1 MLQTQLFHMNQNKV
15 LESKVLIRFPDCD
28 PFNHLNNSRY
38 IDYFINARE
47 DHLWQ
52 NYQLNIYSYGK
63 EHGKSWVVGQN
74 QISYL
79 KPAMLMET
87 VMIQSTLLKLDETD
101 ILVEMHMWDESKTQL
116 KAVLWSKFVHFNF
129 ITKKRDVH
137 SKELMDYFTPLENPL
152 NKEMTFEERIKEIKM
167 KLKL

>member
-1 MLQTQLFHMNQNKV
+1 MNKSKV

-47 DHLWQ
+47 DHLWE
-52 NYQLNIYSYGK
+52 NYQLNIYAYGK

-74 QISYL
+74 QIAYL

-87 VMIQSTLLKLDETD
+87 VVIQSTLLELTNTD
-101 ILVEMHMWDESKTQL
+101 ILVEMYMWDKTKTQL
-116 KAVLWSKFVHFNF
+116 KAILWSKFVHFNF
-129 ITKKRDVH
+129 ATQKRDEH
-137 SKELMDYFTPLENPL
+137 SKELMDYFKPLENPL
-152 NKEMTFEERIKEIKM
+152 DRKMTFEERVKEIKS
-167 KLKL
+167 KL

>member
-1 MLQTQLFHMNQNKV
+1 MSDNRV

-38 IDYFINARE
+38 LDYFINARE

-52 NYQLNIYSYGK
+52 NDHFNIYSYGK

-74 QISYL
+74 QIVYL

-87 VMIQSTLLKLDETD
+87 IVIQSRLLKLNTTD
-101 ILVEMHMWDESKTQL
+101 IQVEMMMWNKDKTQL
-116 KAVLWSKFVHFNF
+116 KSVMWSVFVHFNLALQ
-129 ITKKRDVH
+129 KRDEH
-137 SKELMDYFTPLENPL
+137 AIELMDYFKKYEYPLE
-152 NKEMTFEERIKEIKM
+152 KEMDFEQRIKQLRAELQKP
-167 KLKL
+167 